1 MKAIDRIKNKIKD
14 TFLYEKQFNS
24 LKNAIKLVRFNENYD
39 KITAIHY
46 EETKTLRFFK
56 EYNFKRND
64 KLIDNHDNIYYVEE
78 VKINQPFSIQLNT
91 LTKEEK
97 ELFLKLISVKGLG
110 PKMALPML
118 ATGSISMIEEAIET
132 ENINYLKKFP
142 KIGDKVAR
150 QLVLDLKGK
159 LNVINTGL
167 FKREDHSSELFDALV
182 GLGYKQVDV
191 KKIVS
196 KVDPT
201 LDLENQIK
209 EALKLLLK

>member
-1 MKAIDRIKNKIKD
+1 
-14 TFLYEKQFNS
+14 
-24 LKNAIKLVRFNENYD
+24 
-39 KITAIHY
+39 
-46 EETKTLRFFK
+46 
-56 EYNFKRND
+56 
-64 KLIDNHDNIYYVEE
+64 
-78 VKINQPFSIQLNT
+78 
-91 LTKEEK
+91 
-97 ELFLKLISVKGLG
+97 
-110 PKMALPML
+110 MALPML

-167 FKREDHSSELFDALV
+167 FKREDHSGELTDALI
-182 GLGYKQVDV
+182 GLGYKQADV

-196 KVDPT
+196 KVDST